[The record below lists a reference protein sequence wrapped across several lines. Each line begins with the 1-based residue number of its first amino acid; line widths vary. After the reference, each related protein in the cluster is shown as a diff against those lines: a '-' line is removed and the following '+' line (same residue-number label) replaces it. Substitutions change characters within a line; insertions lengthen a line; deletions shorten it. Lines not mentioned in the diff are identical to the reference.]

1 MAMAQPKMIR
11 GVVKDAFNNE
21 AISFASLQFK
31 ITGAGKLAD
40 SSGAFRFFF
49 DNWPHDTLIVTS
61 VGYAD
66 FKAAITP
73 PPGDTLNLIIAMVP
87 GKFNVEAVVRAKV
100 NRGLQMWK
108 RIVKNKPRNDRYRF
122 QNFSYELYNKLE
134 LDLNNVRREKVAN
147 IGLIKKFGFILDN
160 IDTSEE
166 SPFLPLY
173 ITEAVSHYYYQKQP
187 LKRREVFKAIKTV
200 GIDNESIRKFLGG
213 TDQVVNIYNNYIA
226 VFDKTFISP
235 ISDNGD
241 AYYNYKV
248 ADTQYLAG
256 RKLIH
261 FLFTPKH
268 KGQNTFEG
276 DCWVQDSTWAIQ
288 KMNLRLGKE
297 ANVNFLNKLNLIQEY
312 KLINDSTWFLA
323 KDKFVVDIAPLGNEK
338 LSFIGR
344 KTTTYEDIVIND
356 SSVINELSRNK
367 IMEEILVPEEAAA
380 VSDTAWQGL
389 RHEALSNTEAS
400 IYKMIDTLTNL
411 PSFQRLTKTLDFI
424 GTGYATVGKFQIG
437 PWQNWIYS
445 NAIEGLRLRFDVN
458 TNGKFSKKIQLHGY
472 AAYGFGDQKWK
483 GEFDAFYLLNKNP
496 RMYLYASYLNDF
508 DYGQN
513 YYDEIS
519 SDNIFA
525 LAIRKKDVP
534 IKYIK
539 LQEERFDFF
548 NEWNTGFSILTS
560 LRHRQ
565 YDPVQN
571 LPGKA
576 FFEKASGI
584 PLAGFEA
591 SIRLRYAY
599 LERFLEKTFYRTSL
613 GSPYPIVELKYTK
626 GLSGVF
632 ESSYDYSK
640 LSAGI
645 SNTSKI
651 PPLGNIYF
659 NLFGGKTFGAAPYMY
674 LDVAPGNEI
683 HYYNKYA
690 FNLMNRYEYI
700 HDSYVGLNLEHN
712 FGAGI
717 FRFVPLTRKLK
728 FRQFWTAKALWGNL
742 SDENKTLNFVQ
753 GAPFKSLDGKTYA
766 EIGTGIDNIFRVLR
780 IDFLWKVL
788 PAESLN
794 NTEMRFGVFGSFR
807 FSF

>member
-1 MAMAQPKMIR
+1 MAKAQPKIIR
-11 GVVKDAFNNE
+11 GFVKDAFNNE
-21 AISFASLQFK
+21 SISFASLQFK
-31 ITGAGKLAD
+31 KSGAGKLAD
-40 SSGAFRFFF
+40 SAGTFQFRF
-49 DNWPHDTLIVTS
+49 DNWTNDTLIITS

-66 FKAAITP
+66 FKAVITP
-73 PPGDTLNLIIAMVP
+73 PDGDTLNLIISMVP

-134 LDLNNVRREKVAN
+134 LDLNNVKRDKFEN
-147 IGLIKKFGFILDN
+147 FGLLKKFGFILDN
-160 IDTSEE
+160 IDTSEGN
-166 SPFLPLY
+166 PFLPLY
-173 ITEAVSHYYYQKQP
+173 ITEAVSDYYYQKQP

-380 VSDTAWQGL
+380 VNDTTWQAL

-445 NAIEGLRLRFDVN
+445 NAIEGLRLRFDIN

-548 NEWNTGFSILTS
+548 NEWNTGFSMLTS

-599 LERFLEKTFYRTSL
+599 LERFLEKTFYRSSL

-717 FRFVPLTRKLK
+717 FRFIPLTRKLK

-742 SDENKTLNFVQ
+742 SDENKMLNFVQ

-788 PAESLN
+788 PDESLN

>member
-49 DNWPHDTLIVTS
+49 DNWPQDTLIVTS

-73 PPGDTLNLIIAMVP
+73 PAGDTLNLIIAMVP

-147 IGLIKKFGFILDN
+147 IGLIKKFGFLLDN
-160 IDTSEE
+160 IDTTEE

-380 VSDTAWQGL
+380 VSDTAWQAL

-458 TNGKFSKKIQLHGY
+458 TNGKFSKKFQLHGY

-591 SIRLRYAY
+591 SIKLRYAY

-742 SDENKTLNFVQ
+742 SDENKTLNFVP

-766 EIGTGIDNIFRVLR
+766 ELGTGIDNIFRVLR

-788 PAESLN
+788 PAEKIN
-794 NTEMRFGVFGSFR
+794 NSEMSFGVFGSFR

>member
-380 VSDTAWQGL
+380 VSDTAWQAL